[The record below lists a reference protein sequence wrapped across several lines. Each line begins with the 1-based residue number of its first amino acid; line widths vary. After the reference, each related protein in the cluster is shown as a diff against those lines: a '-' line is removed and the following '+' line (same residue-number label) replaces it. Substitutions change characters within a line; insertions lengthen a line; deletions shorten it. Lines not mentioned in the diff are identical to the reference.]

1 MTDSHEKIKYLE
13 LPARDILATKT
24 FFSEVFGWR
33 FEDYGPQYSAFF
45 NAGLDGGFYQS
56 EDSSTTANGAA
67 LIVFYSE
74 NLDATQKKIETA
86 GGVICK
92 PVFSFPG
99 GRRFHFK
106 EPSGNEFAVW
116 SDKE

>member
-1 MTDSHEKIKYLE
+1 MTDSHEKINYLE

-24 FFSEVFGWR
+24 FFSEVFSWR

-45 NAGLDGGFYQS
+45 DAGLDGGFYQS

-74 NLDATQKKIETA
+74 NLDATQKKIEKA
-86 GGVICK
+86 GGLICK
-92 PVFSFPG
+92 HVFSFPG